1 MKGMKSTMTSII
13 YNLIFLFI
21 TIFILLKVIGYAI
34 YEIQKLDNKVGGITI
49 ISFSSFVVI
58 FANVM
63 MWIK

>member
-1 MKGMKSTMTSII
+1 MTSII
-13 YNLIFLFI
+13 YDLIFLVI

-34 YEIQKLDNKVGGITI
+34 YEINQLNKAGGISI
-49 ISFSSFVVI
+49 ICFSVLVVV

>member
-1 MKGMKSTMTSII
+1 MTSII
-13 YNLIFLFI
+13 YDLIFLVI

-34 YEIQKLDNKVGGITI
+34 YEIKELNNKAGGIII
-49 ISFSSFVVI
+49 ISFSTLVVI